1 MRRILWLLPLLL
13 PGTPGAAGAVP
24 VAYTDAASFLAALPG
39 PATTAGFDGLASG
52 TAIPSGGSA
61 DGITF
66 TYDFGGIDLIVTD
79 GTAAGG
85 GGPFDTTSPANFLGT
100 SDFDVLLDGDDLG
113 LGFAASHAIG
123 LFVVTAEVPG
133 STLFDGDLALAAGGG
148 TALLDVDAVEQTL
161 PDGSLVFF
169 LGVVDVAASFTSAS
183 LENCAVCGGFF
194 TYNVDDIVTAV
205 PEPGPEL
212 LLGAGL
218 AVGALRRRAL
228 VRIGTG
234 ERR

>member
-1 MRRILWLLPLLL
+1 MRRILGLLLLLL

-52 TAIPSGGSA
+52 TVIPSGDIA
-61 DGITF
+61 DGIAF
-66 TYDFGGIDLIVTD
+66 TYDFGGVDLIVTD

-85 GGPFDTTSPANFLGT
+85 GGPFDTTSPSNFLGT
-100 SDFDVLLDGDDLG
+100 SDFDILLDGDDLG

-123 LFVVTAEVPG
+123 LFVITAEVPG
-133 STLFDGDLALAAGGG
+133 ATLFDGDLLLDAGGA

-161 PDGSLVFF
+161 ADGSLVFF
-169 LGVVDVAASFTSAS
+169 LGVLDDAGTFTSAS
-183 LENCAVCGGFF
+183 LESCPACGGSFL
-194 TYNVDDIVTAV
+194 YNVDDIVTAV
-205 PEPGPEL
+205 PEPGLAL

-218 AVGALRRRAL
+218 ALLAALRP
-228 VRIGTG
+228 
-234 ERR
+234 ERRLR